1 VTLADGGIDDMP
13 IQLTP
18 HIEARIREKVTSGLY
33 ANPEA
38 AIDTAVQLLDE
49 YDRRAQ
55 QLRDALAVGEEGEVL
70 PWTSELLDQLGRE
83 AEEMQRTPDP
93 DVWTW
98 RITLDARIVGRD
110 EDARGDRAIDLSG

>member
-1 VTLADGGIDDMP
+1 MP

-18 HIEARIREKVTSGLY
+18 QTEARIREKVTSGLY
-33 ANPEA
+33 ADPEA
-38 AIDTAVQLLDE
+38 AIDATVRLLDE

-83 AEEMQRTPDP
+83 AEEMQRRGETPDP

-98 RITLDARIVGRD
+98 RITR
-110 EDARGDRAIDLSG
+110 